1 MLQTL
6 HEMLAPAAMERLT
19 LLINHVLRREPAA
32 VERLLP
38 HAGRSLRVEP
48 EGWPAWLPPLPA
60 LAFRVTPAGLLEW
73 CGAESETAPDLRLRL
88 PDADPAR
95 LALQALSGRPPEV
108 QVEGD
113 ARFAADASWLVE
125 NLRWD
130 IADDVER
137 LLGPAAA
144 QALVPVL
151 TAARAG
157 LARAAAAAQALAA
170 RFVPGASRGSE
181 GFAAGPGP
189 AR

>member
-6 HEMLAPAAMERLT
+6 HEMLAPPAMERLT

-73 CGAESETAPDLRLRL
+73 CGAEADGTPDLRLRV
-88 PDADPAR
+88 PGADPAR
-95 LALQALSGRPPEV
+95 LALQALAGRPPEV

-130 IADDVER
+130 LADDVER
-137 LLGPAAA
+137 LFGPAAA
-144 QALVPVL
+144 QALTPVL
-151 TAARAG
+151 AAARTG
-157 LARAAAAAQALAA
+157 LARAAGLAAAVVTRFGGAAGAA
-170 RFVPGASRGSE
+170 R
-181 GFAAGPGP
+181 
-189 AR
+189 

>member
-6 HEMLAPAAMERLT
+6 HAMLAPAAMERLT

-32 VERLLP
+32 VDRLLP
-38 HAGRSLRVEP
+38 HAGRCLRVEP
-48 EGWPAWLPPLPA
+48 EGWPAWLPPPPA

-73 CGAESETAPDLRLRL
+73 CGAEPEAAPDLRLRV

-144 QALVPVL
+144 QALLPVL
-151 TAARAG
+151 NAARAG
-157 LARAAAAAQALAA
+157 LARAAAAAQALAS
-170 RFVPGASRGSE
+170 RFGAPGAGDSG
-181 GFAAGPGP
+181 AGPGA

>member
-73 CGAESETAPDLRLRL
+73 CGAEPEAGEDFLQPLRR
-88 PDADPAR
+88 
-95 LALQALSGRPPEV
+95 Q
-108 QVEGD
+108 GD
-113 ARFAADASWLVE
+113 IGHAS
-125 NLRWD
+125 
-130 IADDVER
+130 
-137 LLGPAAA
+137 P
-144 QALVPVL
+144 
-151 TAARAG
+151 
-157 LARAAAAAQALAA
+157 
-170 RFVPGASRGSE
+170 
-181 GFAAGPGP
+181 
-189 AR
+189 

>member
-1 MLQTL
+1 MWQTL

-73 CGAESETAPDLRLRL
+73 CGAEPDATADLRLRV

-144 QALVPVL
+144 QALLPVL
-151 TAARAG
+151 SAARAG
-157 LARAAAAAQALAA
+157 LARAAAAAQALTA
-170 RFVPGASRGSE
+170 RFGAQGAGGFGAGSGASR
-181 GFAAGPGP
+181 
-189 AR
+189 

>member
-1 MLQTL
+1 MMQTL

-38 HAGRSLRVEP
+38 HAGRRLRVEP

-73 CGAESETAPDLRLRL
+73 SGTEIDAAPDLRLRL
-88 PDADPAR
+88 PEADPAR

-137 LLGPAAA
+137 LLGPAAS
-144 QALVPVL
+144 QALMPML

-157 LARAAAAAQALAA
+157 LARAAAAAQSLAA
-170 RFVPGASRGSE
+170 RFGPGAPRRAD

>member
-1 MLQTL
+1 MLQAL

-32 VERLLP
+32 VQRLLP

-48 EGWPAWLPPLPA
+48 EGWPAFLPPLPA

-73 CGAESETAPDLRLRL
+73 CGAEPDAAPDLRLRV
-88 PDADPAR
+88 PGADPAR

-130 IADDVER
+130 LADDVER
-137 LLGPAAA
+137 LLGPTAA
-144 QALVPVL
+144 QALTPVL
-151 TAARAG
+151 AAARAG
-157 LARAAAAAQALAA
+157 LARAAGLASAVAA
-170 RFVPGASRGSE
+170 RFGGSGGAATG
-181 GFAAGPGP
+181 AA
-189 AR
+189 R